1 MAGRSASRHGR
12 CTEYSCRGSCVV
24 ASIAVFG
31 ETSHWGRTRDPAA
44 ASLANLVQC
53 TWGMVPDAL
62 RSASHRVVVV
72 GAAQ

>member
-1 MAGRSASRHGR
+1 
-12 CTEYSCRGSCVV
+12 V